1 MAVTAKETAQPGVQA
16 PQNTRW
22 WTGPFAIAALV
33 YVAITVTHGILSLIA
48 CQGHFVYAVDDA
60 YIALAMAKNLALH
73 GVWGVTGYGFSGSSS
88 SILFPLL
95 TAGIFRVVGV
105 SVYVP
110 LVISW
115 VAGLL
120 SILVAA
126 RMLARFVSR
135 TWQTLLLVLLVICA
149 PLFVIG
155 VIGMEHTLH
164 LLFTLLFLEIFLP
177 QDDLPAWRAALITA
191 LMVSARYEGLFFV
204 APACLLL
211 LVQRRWKLLMAIAAG
226 AALPVA
232 GYAWFSVA
240 HGSYWLPQSVAL
252 KGAHAK
258 TGSAWEAIR
267 GVLQRVLSNSRV
279 GIWLVL
285 LLAALAAAVISLAR
299 RTWNRTA
306 APMLLVLAAGCLH
319 LSLASVQGMFRYED
333 YLIGSGIV
341 AAGCAFPV
349 LLRVLPRTN
358 LLSIKVLFSVAGI
371 VLLLRAAL
379 PGLLLPAC
387 TRAIY
392 WQQMQ
397 MARFVQQYY
406 PHASIAANDIGAI
419 SYFSDIH
426 CFDVIGLAS
435 ADVFYAR
442 HGGWYTTEFVEKEV
456 TAQHVQIAIVYADLF
471 TPSRPDPVGI
481 LMPANWTLVQRWSLP
496 EQLQEGGRT
505 VSFYAV
511 APGEAEPLRHALQ
524 QFRPTLPHGVIV
536 TRN

>member
-73 GVWGVTGYGFSGSSS
+73 GVWGVTRYGFSGSSS

-164 LLFTLLFLEIFLP
+164 LLFTLLFLEIFLRE
-177 QDDLPAWRAALITA
+177 DDLPAWRAALITA

-211 LVQRRWKLLMAIAAG
+211 LVQRRWKLLIAVAAG

-232 GYAWFSVA
+232 AYAWFSVA

-258 TGSAWEAIR
+258 TGSAWESIR

-279 GIWLVL
+279 GIWL
-285 LLAALAAAVISLAR
+285 
-299 RTWNRTA
+299 
-306 APMLLVLAAGCLH
+306 
-319 LSLASVQGMFRYED
+319 
-333 YLIGSGIV
+333 
-341 AAGCAFPV
+341 
-349 LLRVLPRTN
+349 
-358 LLSIKVLFSVAGI
+358 
-371 VLLLRAAL
+371 
-379 PGLLLPAC
+379 
-387 TRAIY
+387 
-392 WQQMQ
+392 
-397 MARFVQQYY
+397 
-406 PHASIAANDIGAI
+406 
-419 SYFSDIH
+419 
-426 CFDVIGLAS
+426 
-435 ADVFYAR
+435 
-442 HGGWYTTEFVEKEV
+442 
-456 TAQHVQIAIVYADLF
+456 
-471 TPSRPDPVGI
+471 
-481 LMPANWTLVQRWSLP
+481 
-496 EQLQEGGRT
+496 
-505 VSFYAV
+505 
-511 APGEAEPLRHALQ
+511 
-524 QFRPTLPHGVIV
+524 
-536 TRN
+536 